1 MAAESVFA
9 PKYANAFANVAA
21 SAGLDVNAAQQQM
34 RDFAETL
41 SGSVELRE
49 VLMDPSV
56 PADQKLNVVDALAER
71 MGLMR
76 EVRNFVAVII
86 DHQRLGEFN
95 EIVNEYH
102 RVAEA
107 GSGIVD
113 VSIVSA
119 RALNPDD
126 RQDLEQQAARRA
138 GSRIRV
144 QYTEDAALL
153 GGAVVT
159 IGSTVYDGSVRGQL
173 QQMKRA
179 LMSA

>member
-1 MAAESVFA
+1 MAADTVFA
-9 PKYANAFANVAA
+9 PKYAHAFANVAA

-41 SGSVELRE
+41 DGSSELRE
-49 VLMDPSV
+49 VLMDPSI
-56 PADQKLNVVDALAER
+56 PSEQKLAVVDALAER
-71 MGLMR
+71 LGMMR

-86 DHQRLGEFN
+86 DHQRLGQFN

-102 RVAEA
+102 RVADA
-107 GSGIVD
+107 GLGVAD
-113 VSIVSA
+113 VSITSA
-119 RALNPDD
+119 RELNPDD
-126 RQDLEQQAARRA
+126 RRDLEQQVARLA

-144 QYTEDAALL
+144 QYTQDAALL

-173 QQMKRA
+173 QQMKQT